1 MTSSQDSNRIYTL
14 KEIEHNAAIIFESM
28 NGQGVSISQEQALE
42 SSAAIAGFRSWEI
55 AVATATPNSEVHVV
69 YSEGDFDSYANGDV
83 WVSIEPFRLSPLCDA
98 THPPKTTAKLIDGEM
113 VPSVLVVEDVSNDSA
128 YPYINY
134 GRVFSIA
141 AYKRGTGGGYGGN
154 MLVRGEAFAF
164 FRIDDDENGENL
176 LENITLFGNLHE
188 AGDAD
193 WYDYLRKEYSPEP
206 KKTELII
213 VVEGIYT
220 SIDLDDKDGGF
231 EDWVLR
237 AIVYRQMSQYVTA
250 GIKSVKVIM
259 PVLREDFSSTE
270 EFEAAISWMSSLL
283 ERLNSFMLFG
293 GMKGILSVRHIG
305 VDAVSALDLYADD
318 LKISKSKVG

>member
-1 MTSSQDSNRIYTL
+1 
-14 KEIEHNAAIIFESM
+14 
-28 NGQGVSISQEQALE
+28 
-42 SSAAIAGFRSWEI
+42 
-55 AVATATPNSEVHVV
+55 
-69 YSEGDFDSYANGDV
+69 
-83 WVSIEPFRLSPLCDA
+83 
-98 THPPKTTAKLIDGEM
+98 
-113 VPSVLVVEDVSNDSA
+113 
-128 YPYINY
+128 
-134 GRVFSIA
+134 
-141 AYKRGTGGGYGGN
+141 
-154 MLVRGEAFAF
+154 MLVRGEGFAF

-231 EDWVLR
+231 EDWILR

-250 GIKSVKVIM
+250 GIKSVKVVM
-259 PVLREDFSSTE
+259 PILREDFSSGE
-270 EFEAAISWMSSLL
+270 EFEVAISWMSSLL

-293 GMKGILSVRHIG
+293 GMKGAWSLCHIG
-305 VDAVSALDLYADD
+305 VDAVSVLDLYTDG